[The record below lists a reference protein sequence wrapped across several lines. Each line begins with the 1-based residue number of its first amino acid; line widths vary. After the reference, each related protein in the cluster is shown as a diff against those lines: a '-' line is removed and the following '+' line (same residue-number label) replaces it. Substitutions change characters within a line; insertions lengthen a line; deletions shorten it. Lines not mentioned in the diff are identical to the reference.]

1 MAAEAGEQMSQ
12 WGREELENALG
23 WGVGQ
28 TRSQPVAPSSLLP
41 DSEPDGAGSCSTSGN
56 RVACSRRLGQGGS
69 QWSTGKTFR
78 TIKSQK
84 EKCFPFA
91 VLSVKESLGCVL
103 SENRP
108 RQVALSS
115 YDRVASLVFFLLQLF
130 LCCRFLAD
138 VTSFPFRE
146 YY

>member
-1 MAAEAGEQMSQ
+1 MSQ
-12 WGREELENALG
+12 WGREERENALG

-28 TRSQPVAPSSLLP
+28 TRSQPVVPSSLLP

-115 YDRVASLVFFLLQLF
+115 YDRVASLVFFCCSYFCAVDFWQMLLVF
-130 LCCRFLAD
+130 HSENTIKIF
-138 VTSFPFRE
+138 
-146 YY
+146 